1 MNNDESLKDKIYSRL
16 TNVNNHQMP
25 SDAGEDSDATAET
38 RSAPGDL
45 AKLPLEGDVMPGPS
59 GENERFELSDFR
71 NEPSKWC
78 FSVAPS
84 DNLEA
89 SSIASSTPRRINQ
102 SIPMSTQQQQKQRGH
117 LRGTRS
123 NGFASG
129 PPFPTKHKR
138 ETPWSTID
146 ERQKQQQIELIE
158 KEISGLVKESQCG
171 IGTWRPKWM
180 QRFSTRQWMLFLM
193 CWFCTIQG
201 MLINGLVPSSIS
213 TIERRF
219 ELSTSTLGRVMQF
232 YDFGYVLFCIPVSYF
247 GGRHSK
253 TAVLAIGLTLMA
265 LGSFL
270 FTMPHLIADS
280 YTTTYNNDD
289 NGLSQCYG

>member
-1 MNNDESLKDKIYSRL
+1 MNSDEILKDKIYSRF
-16 TNVNNHQMP
+16 TNVNNHSQP
-25 SDAGEDSDATAET
+25 PQAVDAGEDSDATAET

-45 AKLPLEGDVMPGPS
+45 AKLPLEDICIPGPS
-59 GENERFELSDFR
+59 GENDSIATPDTNNAEG
-71 NEPSKWC
+71 
-78 FSVAPS
+78 
-84 DNLEA
+84 
-89 SSIASSTPRRINQ
+89 SSIASSTPRRVNQ
-102 SIPMSTQQQQKQRGH
+102 SLPQTAQQKRGH

-129 PPFPTKHKR
+129 PPFPTKVKQR
-138 ETPWSTID
+138 ETPWTTID

-158 KEISGLVKESQCG
+158 KELSGLVKESQCG
-171 IGTWRPKWM
+171 IKNWRPKWM
-180 QRFSTRQWMLFLM
+180 QRFSTKQWMLFLL

-201 MLINGLVPSSIS
+201 MLINGLVPSSLT

-253 TAVLAIGLTLMA
+253 PVVLGIGLILMA

-270 FTMPHLIADS
+270 FSMPHLLADS

-289 NGLSQCYG
+289 DGLSQCYGMLQSYKRKYVIKS